1 MYHVSWS
8 CFRKGFVCFFF
19 KKKRQF
25 TEFKESYKKN
35 ILIVCNLCKNVEY
48 ILLEEEDN
56 DHFISKYLLT

>member
-1 MYHVSWS
+1 MWAGAVSE
-8 CFRKGFVCFFF
+8 RVLFVF

-35 ILIVCNLCKNVEY
+35 ILIVCNLRKNVEY